1 MEHSPAAAG
10 RSGGASYHVAP
21 GETFTA
27 WVVSDLHQTYFPGEP
42 APAEDRVN
50 YRFINGFVDVG
61 DLPCR
66 KAFWAEMVG
75 RAIEPESDWPAAH
88 LNLPGSN
95 RRVEFTGFCMCRPI
109 SADG

>member
-1 MEHSPAAAG
+1 MTDGPFAAN
-10 RSGGASYHVAP
+10 ASQPTYTVTD
-21 GETFTA
+21 GETVTA
-27 WVVSDLHQTYFPGEP
+27 WIVSDLVETSFPGIA

-66 KAFWAEMVG
+66 KAFQETMIG
-75 RAIEPESDWPAAH
+75 RDIAPDTGWPVSH

-95 RRVEFTGFCMCRPI
+95 RRVEFTGF
-109 SADG
+109 